1 MRRQHCVLSCVC
13 ATVFLLAAIVGVA
26 AQESGPPRPLEI
38 IVPWGQGGSADKLAR
53 KMAVL
58 MQPSLGPLQV
68 TNIAGASG
76 QKGLAQ
82 LKAAPADGRT
92 LAILTGDTFG
102 ALAARPTDMRLD
114 SFVAVAI
121 LMRQPSALLVNE
133 NSRFKS
139 WDDIVA
145 AAKTSTVRVAI
156 AGPRTADE
164 LTVNFFVRQGLRLV
178 SVPHTKPGER
188 HRALL
193 SRYADVLYEQVGD
206 VRSFVDNAQM
216 RPVLLLAPQRD
227 RRLKDVPAAGEL
239 GFDVALPHFR
249 ALIVRAGTDA
259 GVIAKLRTI
268 VAEAVKAPDYV
279 QFLEEQY
286 SDPDVI
292 LAPEAAS
299 AFLRDELTRL
309 RTLAAAQDAMVGR

>member
-1 MRRQHCVLSCVC
+1 MWRRRCLLLCVSVI
-13 ATVFLLAAIVGVA
+13 ALLLGGIVA
-26 AQESGPPRPLEI
+26 ARAQEIGPPRPFEI
-38 IVPWGQGGSADKLAR
+38 IVPWGPGGSADKLAR

-58 MQPSLGPLQV
+58 MQPSLGPLRV

-102 ALAARPTDMRLD
+102 ALAARQTDVRPD
-114 SFVAVAI
+114 NFVAVAI
-121 LMRQPSALLVNE
+121 LMRQPSALLVSE
-133 NSRFKS
+133 NGKFKT
-139 WDDIVA
+139 WNDVVA
-145 AAKTSTVRVAI
+145 AAKTAAVRVAI
-156 AGPRTADE
+156 AGPRSADE
-164 LTVNFFVRQGLRLV
+164 LTVNYFVRQGLRLV

-193 SRYADVLYEQVGD
+193 GGYADVLYEQVGD
-206 VRSFVDNAQM
+206 VRTFVGNAQM

-227 RRLKDVPAAGEL
+227 ARLKDVPAAGEM

-249 ALIVRAGTDA
+249 ALIVRAGTDTGA
-259 GVIAKLRTI
+259 IAKLR
-268 VAEAVKAPDYV
+268 EAVAAATKGLDYT

-286 SDPDVI
+286 ADADVI
-292 LAPEAAS
+292 LSPEAAN
-299 AFLRDELTRL
+299 AFLREALARL

>member
-1 MRRQHCVLSCVC
+1 MRQRRCLLSCVC
-13 ATVFLLAAIVGVA
+13 ATVFLWAAIVTAA
-26 AQESGPPRPLEI
+26 AQEIGPPRPFEI

-53 KMAVL
+53 KIAPL
-58 MQPSLGPLQV
+58 MEPALGPLRV

-102 ALAARPTDMRLD
+102 VLASRPMDVRLD
-114 SFVAVAI
+114 NLAAVAI

-133 NSRFKS
+133 NGRFKT
-139 WDDIVA
+139 WDDVVA
-145 AAKTSTVRVAI
+145 AAKTTPVRVAI
-156 AGPRTADE
+156 AGPRSADE
-164 LTVNFFVRQGLRLV
+164 LTINYFVRQGLRLV

-193 SRYADVLYEQVGD
+193 GGYAELLYEQVGD

-227 RRLKDVPAAGEL
+227 PRLKDVPAAGEL
-239 GFDVALPHFR
+239 GYDVALPHFR
-249 ALIVRAGTDA
+249 ALVVRAATHA
-259 GVIAKLRTI
+259 AALAKLRAA

-286 SDPDVI
+286 SDAEVI
-292 LAPEAAS
+292 LTPEAAG
-299 AFLRDELTRL
+299 AFLRDELARL